1 MENVL
6 STPICVE
13 PILLNRKSTSYNIYI
28 NYFNENNPY
37 MRYLNEHNQ
46 QENQYIGTQ
55 MNSEICKF
63 YPIPLHIMD
72 GEVTFTVKWI
82 ENVVL
87 DLHTG
92 DAFKKVK

>member
-1 MENVL
+1 MENVF
-6 STPICVE
+6 SISICVE

-28 NYFNENNPY
+28 D
-37 MRYLNEHNQ
+37 YLNEHNQ
-46 QENQYIGTQ
+46 QKNQYIGTQ

-92 DAFKKVK
+92 DEFKKVK